1 MLKTAFVFPG
11 QGSQSVGMAK
21 SFHESFD
28 TAKKTFDEASSVMG
42 LDMTKLCF
50 EGPEELLN
58 RTEYTQPALLTASIA
73 ALRVLYEKTPFRPAC
88 LAGHSLG
95 EYTALVAAG
104 SLDFEEAVRL
114 VHLRGIFMQES
125 VPAGA
130 GKMCAIIGLSLADV
144 QTICDSASIDTAQVV
159 PANINSPEQIVIS
172 GSAAA
177 VDIAAGMAK
186 DRGAKMVVPLQVSAP
201 SHSPLMESAAQR
213 LAAELQEITVKDPN
227 IPVYTNVEAEAMTKR
242 DRVKELLCLQ
252 LTSPV
257 RWVDIV
263 RQMKAEG
270 VGTIVEV
277 GPGKVLTGL
286 VKRTEKDLNTL
297 NLKEASDLEKVLG
310 SLGA

>member
-1 MLKTAFVFPG
+1 MSKTAFVFPG

-21 SFHESFD
+21 SFHDSFD
-28 TAKKTFDEASSVMG
+28 AAKKTFDEAGEVMG
-42 LDMTKLCF
+42 LDMAKLVF

-73 ALRVLYEKTPFRPAC
+73 TLRVLYEKTGFRPAF

-104 SLDFEEAVRL
+104 ALDFREAVRL
-114 VHLRGIFMQES
+114 VHLRGVFMQES

-144 QTICDSASIDTAQVV
+144 QVICDSASIDAARCV

-177 VDIAAGMAK
+177 VDIAAAMAK

-201 SHSPLMESAAQR
+201 SHSPLMEN
-213 LAAELQEITVKDPN
+213 AAERLSYELDKITIKDPST
-227 IPVYTNVEAEAMTKR
+227 PVYSNVEAGPVTSRER
-242 DRVKELLCLQ
+242 IKELLCLQ

-263 RQMKAEG
+263 RQMKADG
-270 VGTIVEV
+270 AGTIVEV

-286 VKRTEKDLNTL
+286 VKRTEKELDTL
-297 NLKEASDLEKVLG
+297 NLKEAADLEKVL
-310 SLGA
+310 SALGA

>member
-1 MLKTAFVFPG
+1 MLKTAFIFPG

-21 SFHESFD
+21 SFHDSFD
-28 TAKKTFDEASSVMG
+28 IAKKSFDEASAVMG
-42 LDMTKLCF
+42 LDMAKLCF

-73 ALRVLYEKTPFRPAC
+73 SLRVLYEKTSFRPSFF
-88 LAGHSLG
+88 AGHSLG

-104 SLDFEEAVRL
+104 SLDFKEAIRL
-114 VHLRGIFMQES
+114 VHLRGVFMQES
-125 VPAGA
+125 VPAGV
-130 GKMCAIIGLSLADV
+130 GKMCAIIGLSLPDV
-144 QTICDSASIDTAQVV
+144 QVICDSASIDTAQVV

-201 SHSPLMESAAQR
+201 SHSPLMENAAER
-213 LAAELQEITVKDPN
+213 LASELDKITIKDPAT
-227 IPVYTNVEAEAMTKR
+227 PVYTNVEAEPVTSKAR
-242 DRVKELLCLQ
+242 RKELLCLQ
-252 LTSPV
+252 LTNPV

-263 RQMKAEG
+263 RQMKAAG
-270 VGTIVEV
+270 AGTVVEV

-286 VKRTEKDLNTL
+286 VKRTEKDMNTL
-297 NLKEASDLEKVLG
+297 NLKDAADLEKVVG
-310 SLGA
+310 ALGA

>member
-11 QGSQSVGMAK
+11 QGSQSMGMAK
-21 SFHESFD
+21 SFHDSFD
-28 TAKKTFDEASSVMG
+28 TAKKAFDQASAVMG
-42 LDMTKLCF
+42 LDMAKLCF

-73 ALRVLYEKTPFRPAC
+73 TLRVLYEKTSFRPAFF
-88 LAGHSLG
+88 AGHSLG

-104 SLDFEEAVRL
+104 SLDFREAIRL
-114 VHLRGIFMQES
+114 VHLRGVFMQES
-125 VPAGA
+125 VPAGV
-130 GKMCAIIGLSLADV
+130 GKMCAIIGLSLPDIQV
-144 QTICDSASIDTAQVV
+144 ICDSASIDAAQVV

-172 GSAAA
+172 GAAAA

-201 SHSPLMESAAQR
+201 SHSPLMENAAER
-213 LAAELQEITVKDPN
+213 LALELDKITIKDPAT
-227 IPVYTNVEAEAMTKR
+227 PVYTNVEAEPVTSK
-242 DRVKELLCLQ
+242 DRIKELLCLQ

-263 RQMKAEG
+263 RQMKADG
-270 VGTIVEV
+270 AGTVVEV

-286 VKRTEKDLNTL
+286 VKRTEKDMNTL
-297 NLKEASDLEKVLG
+297 NLKDAADLEKVVG
-310 SLGA
+310 VLGA